1 MRTTRSLLRRAIT
14 GEGGLMK
21 EESVI
26 DNKNALSDKQGDVKD
41 KPKDE
46 PKLDSKI
53 MIFNTKEK

>member
-1 MRTTRSLLRRAIT
+1 MIKEPAVT
-14 GEGGLMK
+14 EK
-21 EESVI
+21 EEDARSEMQRE
-26 DNKNALSDKQGDVKD
+26 DKV

>member
-1 MRTTRSLLRRAIT
+1 
-14 GEGGLMK
+14 MK
-21 EESVI
+21 KESIVVAEEE
-26 DNKNALSDKQGDVKD
+26 DALSNKQSAAKD